1 MYKYSATFNEFNIHF
16 SKNSL
21 ALTLTELAQMLKNAI
36 RSIVGKP
43 MYPPVL
49 EIPSIKELLVL
60 GNLTSD
66 VHEEDL
72 KKNKT

>member
-1 MYKYSATFNEFNIHF
+1 
-16 SKNSL
+16 
-21 ALTLTELAQMLKNAI
+21 MLKNAI